1 MAKEKFKDRVIF
13 YLATRLG
20 WLVILLLG
28 RLTRIE
34 YHNREHLDRLEREG
48 TPYILAIWHG
58 RLLITTYIFRGKG
71 LCAMVSEH
79 RDGEMIAQTIERL
92 GFTTSRGSSTR
103 GAVRATVGLIKALKQ
118 GRSVTLMPDG
128 PKGPRHELKRGV
140 ISLALKTGA
149 PIILHSFSTDKPIF
163 LRSWDRFLIWKP
175 FSRCAVFF
183 SEPIYLE
190 PTQDAEKIEAIRQEI
205 ENRMIALEHEADAY
219 FSQ

>member
-1 MAKEKFKDRVIF
+1 MAKEKFIDRLVF
-13 YLATRLG
+13 FLATRLG

-34 YHNREHLDRLEREG
+34 YINREHLERLEREG
-48 TPYILAIWHG
+48 IPYILAIWHG
-58 RLLITTYIFRGKG
+58 RLLITTYIFRNKG

-92 GFTTSRGSSTR
+92 GFTSSRGSSTR

-140 ISLALKTGA
+140 ISLAQKTGA
-149 PIILHSFSTDKPIF
+149 PLILHSFATNKPIF

-183 SEPIYLE
+183 SEPIYLK
-190 PTQDAEKIEAIRQEI
+190 PTRDPQELESIRREI
-205 ENRMIALEHEADAY
+205 EDRMIRLEQEADAY
-219 FSQ
+219 FSK